1 MKRNLPAI
9 WLALGLVLIGFHF
22 LQGRKIEAR
31 ETAEFIRQAATQAE
45 LNGKHEVA
53 LSKFTEAL
61 KSAETLDPSLQLR
74 LQLDVARVRIQTGES
89 LEAAESLDSLL
100 DRDQLKQMPA
110 SLVRETRALAASA
123 HYYAA
128 YALRLENAPR
138 DMWLDE
144 IERSRQHFRNLT
156 EGAVRGET
164 EKEGDAYGRALEAA
178 ILLERAGVYEL
189 NAKEVPQPC
198 ENARRKGIFKKK
210 CDSCDKKNG
219 KQPDEEKEENTRKS
233 MKRFATGQGS

>member
-1 MKRNLPAI
+1 
-9 WLALGLVLIGFHF
+9 
-22 LQGRKIEAR
+22 
-31 ETAEFIRQAATQAE
+31 
-45 LNGKHEVA
+45 
-53 LSKFTEAL
+53 
-61 KSAETLDPSLQLR
+61 
-74 LQLDVARVRIQTGES
+74 

-144 IERSRQHFRNLT
+144 VERSRQHFRNLT

>member
-9 WLALGLVLIGFHF
+9 WLTFGLMLIGFHL

-31 ETAEFIRQAATQAE
+31 ETAESIRESATHAE
-45 LNGKHEVA
+45 QNGKHELA
-53 LSKFTEAL
+53 LTKFTEAL
-61 KSAETLDPSLQLR
+61 KIAETLDPSLHLR
-74 LQLDVARVRIQTGES
+74 LQLDVARVRIQSGES
-89 LEAAESLDSLL
+89 LETAESLDSLL
-100 DRDQLKQMPA
+100 DRDQLKHLPA

-156 EGAVRGET
+156 EGAVRNASAEDT
-164 EKEGDAYGRALEAA
+164 DAYGRALELA
-178 ILLERAGVYEL
+178 ILLERASVYEL
-189 NAKEVPQPC
+189 NSKEVPQPC

-219 KQPDEEKEENTRKS
+219 KQPDEEKDENTRKS
-233 MKRFATGQGS
+233 MKRFDPGQGS

>member
-1 MKRNLPAI
+1 MRF
-9 WLALGLVLIGFHF
+9 GLVLIGFHF

-31 ETAEFIRQAATQAE
+31 ETADLIREAATQAE

-61 KSAETLDPSLQLR
+61 KVAETLDPSLQLR
-74 LQLDVARVRIQTGES
+74 LQLDVARVRIQSGES

-100 DRDQLKQMPA
+100 DRDQLKQMPLN
-110 SLVRETRALAASA
+110 LVRETRALAASA

-156 EGAVRGET
+156 ESAVRGAT

>member
-9 WLALGLVLIGFHF
+9 WLTFGLILIGFHF
-22 LQGRKIEAR
+22 LQGRKIETR
-31 ETAEFIRQAATQAE
+31 ETAEFLRQTATQAE
-45 LNGKHEVA
+45 QSGKHELA
-53 LSKFTEAL
+53 LSKFSEAL
-61 KSAETLDPSLQLR
+61 KIAETLDPSLQLR

-144 IERSRQHFRNLT
+144 IDRSRQHFRNLT
-156 EGAVRGET
+156 EGAVRGASET
-164 EKEGDAYGRALEAA
+164 DIDAYGRALESA

-189 NAKEVPQPC
+189 NAKEVPKPC

-219 KQPDEEKEENTRKS
+219 KQPEEEKEESTRKS
-233 MKRFATGQGS
+233 MKRFDPGQGS

>member
-9 WLALGLVLIGFHF
+9 WLAFGLVLIGFHF

-61 KSAETLDPSLQLR
+61 KVAETLDPSLQLR

-138 DMWLDE
+138 EMWLDE

>member
-1 MKRNLPAI
+1 MKRNLPAV
-9 WLALGLVLIGFHF
+9 WLTFGLMLLGFHF

-31 ETAEFIRQAATQAE
+31 ETAESIRESATQAE
-45 LNGKHEVA
+45 KDGKYELA
-53 LSKFTEAL
+53 LSKFTDAL
-61 KSAETLDPSLQLR
+61 KLTETLDPSLHLR

-89 LEAAESLDSLL
+89 LETAESLDSLL

-128 YALRLENAPR
+128 YALRMENAPR

-156 EGAVRGET
+156 EAAVRGA
-164 EKEGDAYGRALEAA
+164 GDPDADAYGRALELA
-178 ILLERAGVYEL
+178 ILLERSSVYEL
-189 NAKEVPQPC
+189 NSREIPQPC

-219 KQPDEEKEENTRKS
+219 KQPDEEKEETKGKS
-233 MKRFATGQGS
+233 MKRFDPGQGS

>member
-31 ETAEFIRQAATQAE
+31 ETADLIREAATQAE

-61 KSAETLDPSLQLR
+61 KVAETLDPSLQLR

-219 KQPDEEKEENTRKS
+219 KQPDEEKEENTQKS

>member
-1 MKRNLPAI
+1 MKRHLPAI

-31 ETAEFIRQAATQAE
+31 ETADLIREAATQAE

-61 KSAETLDPSLQLR
+61 KVAETLDPSLQLR

>member
-9 WLALGLVLIGFHF
+9 WLTFGLILIGFHF

-31 ETAEFIRQAATQAE
+31 ETAESIRASAMQAE
-45 LNGKHEVA
+45 QNGKHEVA
-53 LSKFTEAL
+53 LSKFNEAL
-61 KSAETLDPSLQLR
+61 KIAEALDPSFHLR

-89 LEAAESLDSLL
+89 LETAESLDSLL

-110 SLVRETRALAASA
+110 NLVRETRALSASA

-128 YALRLENAPR
+128 YALRMENAPR

-144 IERSRQHFRNLT
+144 IERARQHFRNLT
-156 EGAVRGET
+156 ETAVRHASET
-164 EKEGDAYGRALEAA
+164 DSEAYGRALELA
-178 ILLERAGVYEL
+178 ILLERSSVYEL
-189 NAKEVPQPC
+189 NSKEIPQPC

-219 KQPDEEKEENTRKS
+219 KQPDEEKEEKPGKS
-233 MKRFATGQGS
+233 LRRFDPGQGS